1 MDPLIF
7 QYPGITACIS
17 NADDRVSKTDREIR
31 KENMDENSYWNIFH
45 NGYAGMHGILINEMS
60 YWKTFQNGY
69 VGM

>member
-17 NADDRVSKTDREIR
+17 NANYDRVTKRDMSPWKTF
-31 KENMDENSYWNIFH
+31 K
-45 NGYAGMHGILINEMS
+45 NGYAGMHGKLIKEMF

-69 VGM
+69 AGM